1 MSDKFISLDSL
12 KEYNKQMKETY
23 IEPLDK
29 KIDEIVA
36 DLVGKT
42 DYLGTVSSMTDLSTT
57 AGAGDYY
64 RVSTEFVYDESTGEK
79 AHVGDILIAIKSN
92 PTQDKVGWDLV
103 HAELDNDTWTA
114 NTAAAAGYVEK
125 GEGQVNKVWMTD
137 ENGNP
142 SWRKVGEY
150 GIKAIPDTNDY
161 DLVSITFSDRY
172 VYNPS
177 VVSATLFG
185 PSADSSALSDPT
197 GAIPTTKY
205 LSTDYFKVKGLHA
218 TDALAIGAFGLAAD
232 PKAVYTATT
241 ISIQSSD
248 VTGGTPTT
256 EILTIPKETGT
267 LATRE
272 WIQSGFTVGDIES
285 EYCAISNNLIYL
297 GYIDDYS
304 EDAYTKLS
312 HNGLKHRGAD
322 ATWEL
327 DGLGLKMVTPEG
339 YMYLDSEERFIKVGA
354 DEENAYQLIF
364 PLENGTLATQAWT
377 NTHYYPDLVISTAT
391 EVNSD
396 IQRNGN
402 SITFYEPTMGSESRI
417 YRTAADEYLHFADG
431 DGVIFHGD
439 IEVEKDI
446 YEKSTALKDK
456 YISCQEI
463 PWSEFITKVI
473 NTNMQPPICM
483 IDISNATHMDSY
495 YKDYKKKKWIDLDTF
510 KNGSLQIPKA
520 ELSDEWIEEGNYMV
534 GTTNWGYLY
543 VVFKG
548 TYITYEILDNSGH
561 ATFEQ
566 YNSASEFDPVNSSD
580 WEMPVISVGIR

>member
-23 IEPLDK
+23 IKPLDN

-42 DYLGTVSSMTDLSTT
+42 DYLGTVSSMAELSTT

-79 AHVGDILIAIKSN
+79 AHVGDILIAVKSN
-92 PTQDKVGWDLV
+92 PTQDKADWDLV
-103 HAELDNDTWTA
+103 HAELDSDTWTV
-114 NTAAAAGYVEK
+114 NTAVAAGYVEK
-125 GEGQVNKVWMTD
+125 GEGQANKIWMTD

-142 SWRKVGEY
+142 SWRKIGEC

-161 DLVSITFSDRY
+161 DLMSITFSDRY
-172 VYNPS
+172 VHNSS

-185 PSADSSALSDPT
+185 PSADSSFPMDST

-218 TDALAIGAFGLAAD
+218 TDALAIGTFGLAVNS

-241 ISIQSSD
+241 ITIQSKDS
-248 VTGGTPTT
+248 TSGPPTT
-256 EILTIPKETGT
+256 KVLTIPKETGT
-267 LATRE
+267 LATQE
-272 WIQSGFTVGDIES
+272 
-285 EYCAISNNLIYL
+285 
-297 GYIDDYS
+297 
-304 EDAYTKLS
+304 
-312 HNGLKHRGAD
+312 
-322 ATWEL
+322 
-327 DGLGLKMVTPEG
+327 
-339 YMYLDSEERFIKVGA
+339 
-354 DEENAYQLIF
+354 
-364 PLENGTLATQAWT
+364 WT

-402 SITFYEPTMGSESRI
+402 SIIFYEPTMGTESRI

-439 IEVEKDI
+439 IAVEQDI
-446 YEKSTALKDK
+446 YEKRTALKDK

-483 IDISNATHMDSY
+483 IDISDATHMGSY
-495 YKDYKKKKWIDLDTF
+495 YKDSKKKKWIDLDTF

-548 TYITYEILDNSGH
+548 TYITYEILDNGGH
-561 ATFEQ
+561 ASFEQ
-566 YNSASEFDPVNSSD
+566 YNSTMDFDPDSSSD
-580 WEMPVISVGIR
+580 WKMPVISVGIR